1 MKKEIELLTD
11 PTFETGFHLLGISPV
26 KDQRTFY
33 RHLDYNKEAKPSNR
47 VVWQMAQWWTPYNV
61 ADAHFEKSG
70 DTFIYKTASRTIGIN
85 PKDDGLLKMDLLGS
99 KEYLGKTRKG
109 FDQPWAH
116 LLIEQD
122 FKESVPIDSLES
134 LVLNLTFQ
142 IDEVVD
148 QNHVL
153 YNPDLHAAQL
163 LWYLVIADKS
173 DDRRKSQNYGNYE
186 DFFWFGIPIYDN
198 RHKFINETMHID
210 QGGIGT
216 TGRLIYSMD
225 NRNYLNE
232 VIKFNK
238 EYTIAI
244 DILPFVKK
252 ARAYALE
259 NGYLP
264 LQEKPNYEIGYMNFG
279 WELPGAFDVKSWIKG
294 MSIKAI
300 KK

>member
-1 MKKEIELLTD
+1 MKKTIELLTD
-11 PTFETGFHLLGISPV
+11 PTFETGFHLLGINPV
-26 KDQRTFY
+26 IDQRSYFK
-33 RHLDYNKEAKPSNR
+33 HLNYHQAAKPSDR
-47 VVWQMAQWWTPYNV
+47 VIWQMAQWWTPFNV
-61 ADAHFEKSG
+61 VDAHFEKSG
-70 DTFIYKTASRTIGIN
+70 DTFIYKTPSREIGIN
-85 PKDDGLLKMDLLGS
+85 PKDQGLLKMNILGS
-99 KEYLGKTRKG
+99 KEYLGETRKSY
-109 FDQPWAH
+109 DQPWAH

-122 FKESVPIDSLES
+122 FNESVPIDSLSS
-134 LVLNLTFQ
+134 LALSLTFQ
-142 IDEVVD
+142 IDEVID
-148 QNHVL
+148 KNKGN
-153 YNPDLHAAQL
+153 YDPNLHAAQL

-173 DDRRKSQNYGNYE
+173 DAKRKKQNYGNYD
-186 DFFWFGIPIYDN
+186 DFFWFGIPIYDS
-198 RHKFINETMHID
+198 RHQFIDETMHID

-225 NRNYLNE
+225 NRHYLNE

-252 ARAYALE
+252 ARTYALE

-264 LQEKPNYEIGYMNFG
+264 KQDNPNYEIGYMNFG